1 MHYQQRSAAAPDGAP
16 DLFVMSDGSV
26 DRTGDV
32 VEPDGWQLDRLKSD
46 PVVLFNHDRNQI
58 LGRWADVAVKGGR
71 LMGRL
76 VWPQPGTPAGDAPLV
91 QYVRSLVEQGIL
103 RTVSV
108 GFRPLAKQ
116 PIDDRADKMFGPFRY
131 TKSEL
136 LECSLVSVPA
146 NPQALAVAKDI
157 PRDVLAEVFLK
168 PEIEDPGA
176 AAALHGKPAKPQPHQ
191 GTPKMTGTLSARIKA
206 AHDTHNSLVDR
217 LRELVG
223 QEEQSEE
230 EARRA
235 NELPDEIE
243 AVKASIATL
252 ERQER
257 ALGASLVEP
266 KPAAAAE
273 GKHGEILGPETRRPF
288 ALPRAK
294 EIEAPEYLFRALT
307 AWTTQQ
313 GSKESIENVWRERYK
328 GDEKVLAVLKAA
340 VNPAQTTVAGWAQEL
355 VQTANVGFLDRL
367 LPASIYPT
375 LSMKGSKYTFSN
387 TQGIIKV
394 PTRTTTQ
401 TLAGAWVAEA
411 APKPVKRLSFSS
423 ITLNPYKLA
432 VISTFSEEMA
442 AYSTPAIEGIIRE
455 AMGNDTG
462 VALDTYMIDA
472 VAASAGVRPAGLLNG
487 VTPITASVLTTA
499 TDKMIADLKAL
510 VSALVAAGSTGDNIV
525 VLVNPAQAIS
535 MNFAMT
541 TTGDFLFDGPA
552 GAGQRFGVTI
562 LASSTVAAGRVIA
575 IDCNELATA
584 TGDTPR
590 FAISNEAT
598 LHEEDTTPLAIG
610 TTGSPATVAAP
621 ARSLFQTDSI
631 AIRLT
636 LYVSWAMRRT
646 GFVQTIAAVT
656 W

>member
-1 MHYQQRSAAAPDGAP
+1 MHYAQRSAAAPDGAP
-16 DLFVMSDGSV
+16 DLFVMSDGTV

-32 VEPDGWQLDRLKSD
+32 IEQAGWDIEEFKTN
-46 PVVLFNHDRNQI
+46 PIALFNHDKNQVI
-58 LGRWADVAVKGGR
+58 GQWADVAVKGGR
-71 LMGRL
+71 LVGRL
-76 VWPQPGTPAGDAPLV
+76 KFAEPGTSALV
-91 QYVRSLVEQGIL
+91 DTVRSLVAQGIL
-103 RTVSV
+103 RAVSV
-108 GFRPLAKQ
+108 GFQPSQKQ
-116 PIDDRADKMFGPFRY
+116 PLHDKADKLFGPFRF
-131 TKSEL
+131 TKSRL
-136 LECSLVSVPA
+136 LECSLVAIPA
-146 NPQALAVAKDI
+146 NANALAVAKDF
-157 PRDVLAEVFLK
+157 PRDVIAEVFRK
-168 PEIEDPGA
+168 PADHGLGA
-176 AAALHGKPAKPQPHQ
+176 TAALPGTPAKSPPHQ
-191 GTPKMTGTLSARIKA
+191 GTSKMTGTLSARIKA

-223 QEEQSEE
+223 QDEQSEDD
-230 EARRA
+230 AKRA
-235 NELPDEIE
+235 DELPGEIE
-243 AVKASIATL
+243 SVKATIATL

-257 ALGASLVEP
+257 ALGASLGED
-266 KPAAAAE
+266 KPAPDV
-273 GKHGEILGPETRRPF
+273 KHGEIIAPERRPF

-313 GSKESIENVWRERYK
+313 GSKEPLENVLRTHRY
-328 GDEKVLAVLKAA
+328 DEKVLAVLKAA

-355 VQTANVGFLDRL
+355 IQTANQGFLDRL

-375 LSMKGSKYTFSN
+375 LSSRGSKYTFSN
-387 TQGIIKV
+387 SAGIIKI

-462 VALDTYMIDA
+462 VALDTYIIDA

-510 VSALVAAGSTGDNIV
+510 VGALVAAGSTGDNIV
-525 VLVNPAQAIS
+525 ILVNPAQAIS

-552 GAGQRFGVTI
+552 GAGARFGVTI

>member
-1 MHYQQRSAAAPDGAP
+1 MHYAQRSAAAPDGAP

-32 VEPDGWQLDRLKSD
+32 IEQAGWDIEEFRSN
-46 PVVLFNHDRNQI
+46 PIALFNHDRNMVI
-58 LGRWADVAVKGGR
+58 GTWDDVAVKGGR
-71 LMGRL
+71 LVGRL
-76 VWPQPGTPAGDAPLV
+76 KLAAEGTSALV
-91 QYVRSLVEQGIL
+91 DTVRSLVAQGIL
-103 RTVSV
+103 RAVSV
-108 GFRPLAKQ
+108 GFQPSEKQ
-116 PIDDRADKMFGPFRY
+116 PLNDRSDKLFGPFRF
-131 TKSEL
+131 TKSRL
-136 LECSLVSVPA
+136 LECSLVAIPA
-146 NPQALAVAKDI
+146 NANALAVAKGL
-157 PRDVLAEVFLK
+157 PQDVLAEVFRK
-168 PEIEDPGA
+168 PAIEGPGA
-176 AAALHGKPAKPQPHQ
+176 AAALHGKPAKPSPHQ
-191 GTPKMTGTLSARIKA
+191 GIAKMTGTLSARIKS
-206 AHDTHNSLVDR
+206 AHDTHNSLQDR
-217 LRELVG
+217 LREIVG
-223 QEEQSEE
+223 KEEPSEDE
-230 EARRA
+230 VQRA
-235 NELPDEIE
+235 DELPDEIA
-243 AVKASIATL
+243 AVRAEITRL

-257 ALGASLVEP
+257 ALAASLDEGKSVV
-266 KPAAAAE
+266 AAA
-273 GKHGEILGPETRRPF
+273 GLQGEILVPERRPF
-288 ALPRAK
+288 ALPKQK
-294 EIEAPEYLFRALT
+294 EVEAPEYLFRALT
-307 AWTTQQ
+307 AWTTQT
-313 GSKESIENVWRERYK
+313 GSHEAIENVLRERYRN
-328 GDEKVLAVLKAA
+328 DEKVMAVLKAA

-355 VQTANVGFLDRL
+355 IQTANQGFLDRL
-367 LPASIYPT
+367 LPSSIYPT
-375 LSMKGSKYTFSN
+375 LSSRGSKYTFSN
-387 TQGIIKV
+387 SAGIIKI

-411 APKPVKRLSFSS
+411 APKLVKRLSFSS

-462 VALDTYMIDA
+462 IALDTFIIDA

-510 VSALVAAGSTGDNIV
+510 VGALVAAGSTGDNIV
-525 VLVNPAQAIS
+525 ILVNPAQAIS